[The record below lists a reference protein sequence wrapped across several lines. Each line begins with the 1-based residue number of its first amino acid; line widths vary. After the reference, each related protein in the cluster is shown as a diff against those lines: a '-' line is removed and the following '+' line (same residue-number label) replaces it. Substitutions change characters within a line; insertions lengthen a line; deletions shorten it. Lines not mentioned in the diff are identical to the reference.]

1 MGAPPRDG
9 SSKRDTTAPPR
20 DGGSKRD
27 DTTAPPRDG
36 SSKRDDTTAPPRDG
50 TTKKTDAASVSKL
63 VESAKSGKIEE
74 RDFEVLGLK
83 GVTRKDLPIVAKAL
97 ANAKP
102 APTKVAQVQAIIDKA
117 LKRDGDT
124 TKKASRDTTTPPR
137 DGSSKRNTT
146 SPPRDGSSK
155 RDTTKKASR
164 DTTKKAS
171 RYTTKKA
178 SRDTTAPPRD
188 GSS

>member
-1 MGAPPRDG
+1 MGTTAPPRDG

-124 TKKASRDTTTPPR
+124 TKKASRDTTTKKASRDTTAPPR
-137 DGSSKRNTT
+137 DGSSKRDTT
-146 SPPRDGSSK
+146 APPRDGSSK

-171 RYTTKKA
+171 RDTTKKA
-178 SRDTTAPPRD
+178 SR
-188 GSS
+188 